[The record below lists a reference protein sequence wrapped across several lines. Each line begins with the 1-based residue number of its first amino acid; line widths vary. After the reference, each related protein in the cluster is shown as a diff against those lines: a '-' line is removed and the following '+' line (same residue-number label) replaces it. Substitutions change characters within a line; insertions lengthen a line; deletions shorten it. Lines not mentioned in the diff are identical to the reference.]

1 MVNRGLSR
9 WFSGKESTCNAG
21 DMSLIPGS
29 GRWLGGGNDNPL
41 QYSCQGC
48 PVDREVWRVTVH
60 GVAKMSDTLNNNNMA
75 NKVSHLLLIL
85 LPGDLKQITYL
96 CQYVYL
102 EYRLFFKM
110 QTYIT
115 TVKTKQELYKISR
128 KDTHLPTISYIS
140 VSHLVSFY
148 CLFKSGQIRST
159 WCLLSNL
166 QIFSLPFFP
175 LAVYLLKKSGYWSY
189 RGSCSVLFFFPCSL
203 NFAQPIF
210 MMSPVNWWLDL
221 QAWLH
226 SSSRFGKMLAYMA
239 VCISIRKYIQT
250 IVFSVM
256 LVAKDDHCLDP
267 LFH

>member
-41 QYSCQGC
+41 QYSCLGC

-115 TVKTKQELYKISR
+115 TVKTKQNRNCIKYPGRIHIFQPFHIFQYLIC
-128 KDTHLPTISYIS
+128 
-140 VSHLVSFY
+140 F
-148 CLFKSGQIRST
+148 LFIV
-159 WCLLSNL
+159 CSN
-166 QIFSLPFFP
+166 QD
-175 LAVYLLKKSGYWSY
+175 K
-189 RGSCSVLFFFPCSL
+189 
-203 NFAQPIF
+203 
-210 MMSPVNWWLDL
+210 
-221 QAWLH
+221 
-226 SSSRFGKMLAYMA
+226 
-239 VCISIRKYIQT
+239 
-250 IVFSVM
+250 
-256 LVAKDDHCLDP
+256 
-267 LFH
+267 